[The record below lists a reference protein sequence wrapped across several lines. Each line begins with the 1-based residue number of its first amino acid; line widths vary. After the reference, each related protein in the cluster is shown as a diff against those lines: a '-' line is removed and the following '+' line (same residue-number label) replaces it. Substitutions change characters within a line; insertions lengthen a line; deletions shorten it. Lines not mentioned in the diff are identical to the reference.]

1 MLAACKLH
9 FAAACKGIIERLLS
23 CKYRESCW
31 SFRVGVCSYKSQEKG
46 EPQEGRGGRKQR
58 VKRKKREQ
66 KIRERTGLGTEERT
80 KKNRLRK
87 EKDYGESWKKG
98 RLWSCEKNRS

>member
-1 MLAACKLH
+1 MLVACKLH

-66 KIRERTGLGTEERT
+66 KSERELGWGLRNGRKKTG
-80 KKNRLRK
+80 
-87 EKDYGESWKKG
+87 
-98 RLWSCEKNRS
+98 

>member
-80 KKNRLRK
+80 KKKQAEKRERLRGEL
-87 EKDYGESWKKG
+87 EKGTAVG
-98 RLWSCEKNRS
+98 L